1 VQADITGTLLVVRSK
16 MSHPAREAA
25 DPRSQ
30 PPSGQSIHRG
40 NDHLARH
47 GASMHSHTTMLDDTD
62 PTART
67 VQFERLDRMSSVEKF
82 AMVEQLTAMT
92 TFVSREAIRATMPG
106 ASEQQVILR
115 WIELVYGK
123 ELAAA
128 VAPVADRLGRRGSA

>member
-1 VQADITGTLLVVRSK
+1 
-16 MSHPAREAA
+16 
-25 DPRSQ
+25 
-30 PPSGQSIHRG
+30 
-40 NDHLARH
+40 
-47 GASMHSHTTMLDDTD
+47 MLDDTH
-62 PTART
+62 PTARA
-67 VQFERLDRMSSVEKF
+67 VQFERLGRMSSVEKF

-123 ELAAA
+123 QQAAA